1 MNFPSHLIQNA
12 VDAISNF
19 PGIGKKTALRLVI
32 YLLRNKN
39 IAHNIA
45 ISIQK
50 LVNETTYCKNCYNIS
65 KSNLCD
71 ICNNLDRDPST
82 ICVVEDLRDIIAIEN
97 TLQYKGHYHVLGGL
111 ISPIEGVSPHDLNIE
126 SLIERIQ
133 QKEKSEIIFALC
145 ASMDGETT
153 SYYLYKKIK
162 DYTQNITT
170 ISKGV
175 AIGGEIEYT
184 DQITLGRAITNR
196 YSFEKTLN

>member
-12 VDAISNF
+12 VNAISNF

-32 YLLRNKN
+32 YLLRNKK

-45 ISIQK
+45 IAIQK
-50 LVNETTYCKNCYNIS
+50 LVNDTKYCQNCYNIA
-65 KSNLCD
+65 KSNLCN
-71 ICNNLDRDPST
+71 ICNNLDRDPSI

-111 ISPIEGVSPHDLNIE
+111 ISPIEGIAPHNLNIE
-126 SLIERIQ
+126 ALIARVKKI
-133 QKEKSEIIFALC
+133 EKSEIIFALC

-162 DYTQNITT
+162 DLTKNITT
-170 ISKGV
+170 ISKGI
-175 AIGGEIEYT
+175 AIGSELEYT
-184 DQITLGRAITNR
+184 DQITLGRAIVNR
-196 YSFEKTLN
+196 YSFDKTLK

>member
-39 IAHNIA
+39 IAQNIA

-50 LVNETTYCKNCYNIS
+50 LVNDTTYCQNCYNIA

-71 ICNNLDRDPST
+71 ICNNLDRDPSI

-111 ISPIEGVSPHDLNIE
+111 ISPIEGVSPNDLNIE
-126 SLIERIQ
+126 SLITRI
-133 QKEKSEIIFALC
+133 KKTEKNEIIFALC

-162 DYTQNITT
+162 DLSKNITT
-170 ISKGV
+170 ISKGI
-175 AIGGEIEYT
+175 AIGSELEYT
-184 DQITLGRAITNR
+184 DQITLGRALVNR
-196 YSFEKTLN
+196 YSFEKTIK

>member
-12 VDAISNF
+12 VNAISNF

-32 YLLRNKN
+32 YLLRNKK

-45 ISIQK
+45 IAIQK
-50 LVNETTYCKNCYNIS
+50 LVNDTKYCQNCYNIA
-65 KSNLCD
+65 KSDICN
-71 ICNNLDRDPST
+71 ICNNLDRDPSI

-111 ISPIEGVSPHDLNIE
+111 ISPIEGVAPHNLNIE
-126 SLIERIQ
+126 ALIARI
-133 QKEKSEIIFALC
+133 KKLEKSEIIFALC

-162 DYTQNITT
+162 DLTKNITT
-170 ISKGV
+170 ISKGI
-175 AIGGEIEYT
+175 AIGSELEYT
-184 DQITLGRAITNR
+184 DQITLGRAIVNR
-196 YSFEKTLN
+196 YSFDKTLK